1 MIKKRIKIQLKKAV
15 SMFMGAALPGIMC
28 TILLS
33 VCLAGCK
40 SIPAKPEKDQAG
52 ENQQQEQ
59 MKESKDTDPG
69 QEKKTQAGKDT
80 QNSGK
85 STAQDDGSTAGPPVI
100 WNRKMPEDVVLPAS
114 YDYRE
119 QGRAPK
125 IGNQGSLGT
134 CWAFASLTALEST
147 LLPDQKETFSVDHMS
162 MHNHFLLGQDEG
174 GEYTMSM
181 AYLLSWEGPVWE
193 SEDPYGDGISP
204 DGLKA
209 REHVQEIQILP
220 SKDYEAIKRAVYL
233 EGGVQSSLYTSMQ
246 DYESESIYYNRD
258 TNSYCYIGTEKPN
271 HDSVIVGWD
280 DDFRKKILIWIW
292 KETEPLYVLTA
303 GAKISEIRDIFMY
316 LIMILI
322 LESIILYTR
331 ELNLLTIMTRST
343 RVIFAAGWV
352 RSGMGKIQPGL
363 PMLIA
368 QKKGK
373 SWRQPVFMQQGRI
386 QNIRSMWHVIF
397 RTRTAQ
403 MLQEKTGSVRT
414 MA

>member
-1 MIKKRIKIQLKKAV
+1 MI
-15 SMFMGAALPGIMC
+15 S
-28 TILLS
+28 
-33 VCLAGCK
+33 
-40 SIPAKPEKDQAG
+40 
-52 ENQQQEQ
+52 
-59 MKESKDTDPG
+59 
-69 QEKKTQAGKDT
+69 
-80 QNSGK
+80 
-85 STAQDDGSTAGPPVI
+85 
-100 WNRKMPEDVVLPAS
+100 
-114 YDYRE
+114 
-119 QGRAPK
+119 
-125 IGNQGSLGT
+125 
-134 CWAFASLTALEST
+134 
-147 LLPDQKETFSVDHMS
+147 
-162 MHNHFLLGQDEG
+162 
-174 GEYTMSM
+174 
-181 AYLLSWEGPVWE
+181 
-193 SEDPYGDGISP
+193 
-204 DGLKA
+204 
-209 REHVQEIQILP
+209 
-220 SKDYEAIKRAVYL
+220 
-233 EGGVQSSLYTSMQ
+233 
-246 DYESESIYYNRD
+246 
-258 TNSYCYIGTEKPN
+258 
-271 HDSVIVGWD
+271 
-280 DDFRKKILIWIW
+280 RKKILIWIW

>member
-1 MIKKRIKIQLKKAV
+1 
-15 SMFMGAALPGIMC
+15 
-28 TILLS
+28 
-33 VCLAGCK
+33 
-40 SIPAKPEKDQAG
+40 
-52 ENQQQEQ
+52 
-59 MKESKDTDPG
+59 MKESKDTYPG

-85 STAQDDGSTAGPPVI
+85 STAPDDGSTAGPPVI

-209 REHVQEIQILP
+209 REQYRRYRSCRQ
-220 SKDYEAIKRAVYL
+220 R
-233 EGGVQSSLYTSMQ
+233 
-246 DYESESIYYNRD
+246 
-258 TNSYCYIGTEKPN
+258 
-271 HDSVIVGWD
+271 
-280 DDFRKKILIWIW
+280 
-292 KETEPLYVLTA
+292 
-303 GAKISEIRDIFMY
+303 
-316 LIMILI
+316 IMK
-322 LESIILYTR
+322 
-331 ELNLLTIMTRST
+331 LL
-343 RVIFAAGWV
+343 
-352 RSGMGKIQPGL
+352 KGL
-363 PMLIA
+363 FI
-368 QKKGK
+368 
-373 SWRQPVFMQQGRI
+373 
-386 QNIRSMWHVIF
+386 
-397 RTRTAQ
+397 
-403 MLQEKTGSVRT
+403 
-414 MA
+414 